1 MIDYHSSVIRYER
14 IMGIEESVAV
24 NTRVPVNDAIVA
36 RVLRLKSKK
45 KTKNS
50 YYGSSADDA
59 TAAIQLRL

>member
-1 MIDYHSSVIRYER
+1 
-14 IMGIEESVAV
+14 MGIEESVAV